1 MKNVETKVLN
11 NGVFVKI
18 SDGINL
24 GITLDCGQAFRWV
37 KNENGLW
44 SGVVRGVETEIEET
58 DGGLLFHSISED
70 DFYGVFYDYFDF
82 GRDYTAI
89 LKSFESDS
97 LLKETAKH
105 YGVIRILNQEPWEA
119 LCSFIISSCNN
130 IPRIKSIIEK
140 LCVNFGE
147 KINNGYS
154 FPSAEKIASL
164 DISELGVLRA
174 GYRDEFIMDASRA
187 AAQGRID
194 FEKIKTLD
202 MDSARNELM
211 TIKGVGE
218 KVADCAMLYGLGF
231 IDSFPVDRHI
241 KRIEEQFYPNGLP
254 ECINGYS
261 GIAQQ
266 YMFHFQRTENS
277 G

>member
-1 MKNVETKVLN
+1 MKNVETRVLN

-18 SDGINL
+18 SDGVNL
-24 GITLDCGQAFRWV
+24 DITLDCGQAFRWV
-37 KNENGLW
+37 KNENGAW
-44 SGVVRGVETEIEET
+44 RGAVRGIETEIEEI

-89 LKSFESDS
+89 LKSFKSDP
-97 LLKETAKH
+97 LLKKTAEH

-147 KINNGYS
+147 KINNMYS
-154 FPSAEKIASL
+154 FPSAERIASL
-164 DISELGVLRA
+164 DISALDVLRA
-174 GYRDEFIMDASRA
+174 GYRNEFIMDASRA
-187 AAQGRID
+187 AAEGRID

-202 MDSARNELM
+202 MASARNELM
-211 TIKGVGE
+211 TIKGVGK

-254 ECINGYS
+254 ECVKGYS

>member
-1 MKNVETKVLN
+1 MKNVETRVLN

-18 SDGINL
+18 SDGVNL
-24 GITLDCGQAFRWV
+24 DITLDCGQAFRWV
-37 KNENGLW
+37 KNENGAW
-44 SGVVRGVETEIEET
+44 RGAVRGIETEIEEI
-58 DGGLLFHSISED
+58 DGGLLFHSITENE
-70 DFYGVFYDYFDF
+70 FYGVFYDYFDF

-89 LKSFESDS
+89 LKSFKSDP
-97 LLKETAKH
+97 LLKETAEH

-147 KINNGYS
+147 KINNMYS
-154 FPSAEKIASL
+154 FPSAERIASL
-164 DISELGVLRA
+164 DISALDVLRA
-174 GYRDEFIMDASRA
+174 GYRNEFIMDASRA
-187 AAQGRID
+187 AAEGRID

-211 TIKGVGE
+211 TIKGVGK

-254 ECINGYS
+254 ECVKGYS

>member
-1 MKNVETKVLN
+1 MKNVETRVLN

-18 SDGINL
+18 SDGVNL
-24 GITLDCGQAFRWV
+24 DITLDCGQAFRWV
-37 KNENGLW
+37 KNENGAW
-44 SGVVRGVETEIEET
+44 RGAVRGIETEIEEI
-58 DGGLLFHSISED
+58 DGGLLFHSITESE
-70 DFYGVFYDYFDF
+70 FYGVFYDYFDF

-89 LKSFESDS
+89 LKSFKSDP
-97 LLKETAKH
+97 LLKETAEH

-147 KINNGYS
+147 KINNMYS
-154 FPSAEKIASL
+154 FPSAERIASL
-164 DISELGVLRA
+164 DISALDVLRA
-174 GYRDEFIMDASRA
+174 GYRNEFIMDASRA
-187 AAQGRID
+187 AAEGRID

-211 TIKGVGE
+211 TIKGVGK

-254 ECINGYS
+254 ECVKGYS

>member
-1 MKNVETKVLN
+1 MKNVETRVLN

-18 SDGINL
+18 SDGVNL
-24 GITLDCGQAFRWV
+24 DITLDCGQAFRWV
-37 KNENGLW
+37 KNENGAW
-44 SGVVRGVETEIEET
+44 RGAVRGIETEIEEI

-89 LKSFESDS
+89 LKSFKSDP
-97 LLKETAKH
+97 LLKETAEH

-147 KINNGYS
+147 KINNMYS
-154 FPSAEKIASL
+154 FPSAERIASL
-164 DISELGVLRA
+164 DISALDVLRA
-174 GYRDEFIMDASRA
+174 GYRNEFIMDASRA
-187 AAQGRID
+187 AAEGRID

-202 MDSARNELM
+202 MDSARSELM
-211 TIKGVGE
+211 TIKGVGK

-254 ECINGYS
+254 ECVKGYS

>member
-1 MKNVETKVLN
+1 MR
-11 NGVFVKI
+11 
-18 SDGINL
+18 GI
-24 GITLDCGQAFRWV
+24 
-37 KNENGLW
+37 
-44 SGVVRGVETEIEET
+44 ETEIEEI
-58 DGGLLFHSISED
+58 DGGLLFHSITESE
-70 DFYGVFYDYFDF
+70 FYGVFYDYFDF

-89 LKSFESDS
+89 LKSFKSDP
-97 LLKETAKH
+97 LLKETAEH

-147 KINNGYS
+147 KINNMYS
-154 FPSAEKIASL
+154 FPSAERIASL
-164 DISELGVLRA
+164 DISALDVLRA
-174 GYRDEFIMDASRA
+174 GYRNEFIMDASRA
-187 AAQGRID
+187 AAEGRID

-211 TIKGVGE
+211 TIKGVGK

-254 ECINGYS
+254 ECVKGYS

>member
-1 MKNVETKVLN
+1 MKNVETRVLN
-11 NGVFVKI
+11 NGVFVRC
-18 SDGINL
+18 SDGVNL
-24 GITLDCGQAFRWV
+24 DITLDCGQAFRWV
-37 KNENGLW
+37 KNENGAW
-44 SGVVRGVETEIEET
+44 RGAVRGIETEIEEI
-58 DGGLLFHSISED
+58 DGGLLFHSITENE
-70 DFYGVFYDYFDF
+70 FYGVFYDYFDF

-89 LKSFESDS
+89 LKSFKSDP
-97 LLKETAKH
+97 LLKETAEH

-140 LCVNFGE
+140 LCINFGE
-147 KINNGYS
+147 KINNMYS
-154 FPSAEKIASL
+154 FPSAERIASL
-164 DISELGVLRA
+164 DISALDVLRA
-174 GYRDEFIMDASRA
+174 GYRNEFIMDASRA
-187 AAQGRID
+187 AAEGRID

-211 TIKGVGE
+211 TIKGVGK

-254 ECINGYS
+254 ECVKGYS

>member
-1 MKNVETKVLN
+1 MKNVETRVLN
-11 NGVFVKI
+11 NGVFVKT
-18 SDGINL
+18 SDGVNL
-24 GITLDCGQAFRWV
+24 DITLDCGQAFRWV
-37 KNENGLW
+37 KNENGNW
-44 SGVVRGVETEIEET
+44 RGAVRGIETEIEET
-58 DGGLLFHSISED
+58 DGGLLFHSITENE
-70 DFYGVFYDYFDF
+70 FYGVFYDYFDF

-97 LLKETAKH
+97 LLKKTAKH

-147 KINNGYS
+147 KINNMYS

-164 DISELGVLRA
+164 DISALDVLRA
-174 GYRDEFIMDASRA
+174 GYRNEFIMDASRA
-187 AAQGRID
+187 VAEGRID

-211 TIKGVGE
+211 TIKGVGK

-241 KRIEEQFYPNGLP
+241 KRIEKQFYPDGLP
-254 ECINGYS
+254 ECVNGYS

>member
-1 MKNVETKVLN
+1 MKNVETRVLN
-11 NGVFVKI
+11 NGVFVRC
-18 SDGINL
+18 SDGVNL
-24 GITLDCGQAFRWV
+24 DITLDCGQAFRWV
-37 KNENGLW
+37 KNENGAW
-44 SGVVRGVETEIEET
+44 RGAVRGIETEIEEI

-89 LKSFESDS
+89 LKSFKSDP
-97 LLKETAKH
+97 LLKETAEH

-147 KINNGYS
+147 KINNMYS
-154 FPSAEKIASL
+154 FPSAERIASL
-164 DISELGVLRA
+164 DISALDVLRA
-174 GYRDEFIMDASRA
+174 GYRNEFIMDASRA
-187 AAQGRID
+187 AAEGRID

-202 MDSARNELM
+202 IDSARNELM
-211 TIKGVGE
+211 TIKGVGK

-254 ECINGYS
+254 ECVKGYS

>member
-11 NGVFVKI
+11 NGVFVRS

-37 KNENGLW
+37 KNENGNW
-44 SGVVRGVETEIEET
+44 RGAVRGIETEIEET
-58 DGGLLFHSISED
+58 DGGLIFHSINED

-89 LKSFESDS
+89 LNNFGSD
-97 LLKETAKH
+97 LLLSETVSH

-147 KINNGYS
+147 KINNMYS

-164 DISELGVLRA
+164 DISALDVLHA
-174 GYRDEFIMDASRA
+174 GYRNEFIMDASRA
-187 AAQGRID
+187 VAQGRID

-202 MDSARNELM
+202 IDSARNELM
-211 TIKGVGE
+211 TIKGVGK

-241 KRIEEQFYPNGLP
+241 KRIEEQFYPDGLP
-254 ECINGYS
+254 ECVNGYS

-277 G
+277 N

>member
-1 MKNVETKVLN
+1 MKNVETRVLN

-18 SDGINL
+18 SDGVNL
-24 GITLDCGQAFRWV
+24 DITLDCGQAFRWV
-37 KNENGLW
+37 KNENGAW
-44 SGVVRGVETEIEET
+44 RGAVRGIETEIEEI

-89 LKSFESDS
+89 LKSFKSDP
-97 LLKETAKH
+97 LLKKTAEH

-147 KINNGYS
+147 KINNMYS
-154 FPSAEKIASL
+154 FPSAERIASL
-164 DISELGVLRA
+164 DISALDVLRA
-174 GYRDEFIMDASRA
+174 GYRNEFIMDASRA
-187 AAQGRID
+187 AAEGRID

-211 TIKGVGE
+211 TIKGVGK

-241 KRIEEQFYPNGLP
+241 KRIEDQFYPNGLP
-254 ECINGYS
+254 ECVKGYS

>member
-1 MKNVETKVLN
+1 MKNVETRVLN
-11 NGVFVKI
+11 NGVFVRC
-18 SDGINL
+18 SDGVNL
-24 GITLDCGQAFRWV
+24 DITLDCGQAFRWV
-37 KNENGLW
+37 KNENGAW
-44 SGVVRGVETEIEET
+44 RGAVRGIETEIEEI

-89 LKSFESDS
+89 LKSFKSDP
-97 LLKETAKH
+97 LLKETAEH

-147 KINNGYS
+147 KINNMYS
-154 FPSAEKIASL
+154 FPSAERIASL
-164 DISELGVLRA
+164 DISALDVLRA
-174 GYRDEFIMDASRA
+174 GYRNEFIMDASRA
-187 AAQGRID
+187 AAEGRID

-202 MDSARNELM
+202 IDSARNELM
-211 TIKGVGE
+211 TVKGVGK

-254 ECINGYS
+254 ECVKGYS

>member
-1 MKNVETKVLN
+1 MKNVETRVLN

-18 SDGINL
+18 SDGVNL
-24 GITLDCGQAFRWV
+24 DITLDCGQAFRWV
-37 KNENGLW
+37 KNENGAW
-44 SGVVRGVETEIEET
+44 RGAVRGIETEIEEI
-58 DGGLLFHSISED
+58 DGGLLFHSITESE
-70 DFYGVFYDYFDF
+70 FYGVFYDYFDF

-89 LKSFESDS
+89 LKSFKSDP
-97 LLKETAKH
+97 LLKETAEH

-147 KINNGYS
+147 KI
-154 FPSAEKIASL
+154 
-164 DISELGVLRA
+164 
-174 GYRDEFIMDASRA
+174 
-187 AAQGRID
+187 
-194 FEKIKTLD
+194 KTLD

-211 TIKGVGE
+211 TIKGVGK

-241 KRIEEQFYPNGLP
+241 NRIEEQFYPNGLP
-254 ECINGYS
+254 ECVKGYS

>member
-1 MKNVETKVLN
+1 MKNVETRVLN
-11 NGVFVKI
+11 NGVFVRC
-18 SDGINL
+18 SDGVNL
-24 GITLDCGQAFRWV
+24 DITLDCGQAFRWV
-37 KNENGLW
+37 KNENGAW
-44 SGVVRGVETEIEET
+44 RGAVRGIETEIEEI
-58 DGGLLFHSISED
+58 DGGLLFHSITENE
-70 DFYGVFYDYFDF
+70 FYGVFYDYFDF

-89 LKSFESDS
+89 LKSFKSDP
-97 LLKETAKH
+97 LLKETAEH

-147 KINNGYS
+147 KINNMYS
-154 FPSAEKIASL
+154 FPSAERIASL
-164 DISELGVLRA
+164 DISALDVLRA
-174 GYRDEFIMDASRA
+174 GYRNEFIMDASRA
-187 AAQGRID
+187 AAEGRID

-211 TIKGVGE
+211 TIKGVGK

-254 ECINGYS
+254 ECVKGYS

>member
-1 MKNVETKVLN
+1 MKNVETRVLN
-11 NGVFVKI
+11 NGVFVKT
-18 SDGINL
+18 SDGVNL
-24 GITLDCGQAFRWV
+24 DITLDCGQAFRWV
-37 KNENGLW
+37 KNENGAW
-44 SGVVRGVETEIEET
+44 RGAVRGIETEIEEI

-89 LKSFESDS
+89 LKSFKSDP
-97 LLKETAKH
+97 LLKETAEH

-147 KINNGYS
+147 KINNMYS
-154 FPSAEKIASL
+154 FPSAERIASL
-164 DISELGVLRA
+164 DISTLDVLRA
-174 GYRDEFIMDASRA
+174 GYRNEFIMDASRA
-187 AAQGRID
+187 AAEGRID

-211 TIKGVGE
+211 TIKGVGK

-254 ECINGYS
+254 ECVKGYS

>member
-1 MKNVETKVLN
+1 M
-11 NGVFVKI
+11 
-18 SDGINL
+18 
-24 GITLDCGQAFRWV
+24 
-37 KNENGLW
+37 
-44 SGVVRGVETEIEET
+44 
-58 DGGLLFHSISED
+58 
-70 DFYGVFYDYFDF
+70 
-82 GRDYTAI
+82 
-89 LKSFESDS
+89 
-97 LLKETAKH
+97 LKETAEH

-147 KINNGYS
+147 KINNMYS
-154 FPSAEKIASL
+154 FPSAERIASL
-164 DISELGVLRA
+164 DISALDVLRA
-174 GYRDEFIMDASRA
+174 GYRNEFIMDASRA
-187 AAQGRID
+187 AAEGRID

-211 TIKGVGE
+211 TIKGVGK

-254 ECINGYS
+254 ECVKGYS